1 MSKKNIF
8 SVLIF
13 FVFID
18 LAGFSQTAFT
28 AMKNPEAFKTKFNE
42 ISESTISIENDFIQN
57 KNLSILAKPIV
68 SEGKFY
74 YKKENKVRWEYSEPY
89 FYLII
94 IQGNKL
100 YVKDKNNQK
109 QYDTQSNKMFQ
120 ELNKFLVGCIN
131 GDILNKTGNYKI
143 EFKENNEQ
151 FYVILVPNDP
161 KMKQMLNEIHIYFDK
176 KNYSVVQ
183 LKMVEQDGD
192 FTNIEF
198 FNKKINGNISD
209 EKFNFN

>member
-1 MSKKNIF
+1 
-8 SVLIF
+8 
-13 FVFID
+13 
-18 LAGFSQTAFT
+18 
-28 AMKNPEAFKTKFNE
+28 MK
-42 ISESTISIENDFIQN
+42 I
-57 KNLSILAKPIV
+57 
-68 SEGKFY
+68 
-74 YKKENKVRWEYSEPY
+74 R
-89 FYLII
+89 
-94 IQGNKL
+94 
-100 YVKDKNNQK
+100 VKDKNNQK